1 MQPHELLD
9 QVQRSGLANLNFASP
24 WAARLFGMTLAA
36 AQKKIF
42 SLQDFQQTLIESIK
56 HHERDG
62 CIDNDEQYYTC
73 WLEAL
78 QRLLEEHHL
87 IDHQQL
93 GKVETQIMSAA
104 QERHDH
110 QHSGHHHAHHH
121 HKDLERLT

>member
-9 QVQRSGLANLNFASP
+9 QAEQAGLATLSFASP

-42 SLQDFQQTLIESIK
+42 SLQDFQQALIESIK
-56 HHERDG
+56 HYEQDG
-62 CIDNDEQYYTC
+62 RIDSDEQYYTC

-78 QRLLEEHHL
+78 QHLLEEHQL

-93 GKVETQIMSAA
+93 STVEAQIMAAA
-104 QERHDH
+104 QERQDH
-110 QHSGHHHAHHH
+110 QRSGNHHAHHH
-121 HKDLERLT
+121 HDDLERLT